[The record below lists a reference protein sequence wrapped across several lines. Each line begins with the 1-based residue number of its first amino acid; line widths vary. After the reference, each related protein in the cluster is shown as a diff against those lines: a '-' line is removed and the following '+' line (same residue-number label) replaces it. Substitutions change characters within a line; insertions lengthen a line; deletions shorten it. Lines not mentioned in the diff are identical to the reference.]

1 MGTDEDG
8 EDSMRGKT
16 LNRGHTMNRMLRMLR
31 DALLLWMAF
40 EILLLGLT
48 WGRLEK
54 ESRHRIRQ
62 MENVRSEVMERLQD
76 HEEERRQT
84 ERDRCIGSLEN

>member
-1 MGTDEDG
+1 
-8 EDSMRGKT
+8 
-16 LNRGHTMNRMLRMLR
+16 MLR